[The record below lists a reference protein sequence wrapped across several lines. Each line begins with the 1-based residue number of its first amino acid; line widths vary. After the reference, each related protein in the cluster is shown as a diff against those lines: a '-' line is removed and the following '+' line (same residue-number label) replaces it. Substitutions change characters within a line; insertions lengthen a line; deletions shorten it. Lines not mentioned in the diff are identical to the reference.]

1 MNDQRPSYHPDAAR
15 QAWARTLAFLQ
26 KNLKRS

>member
-1 MNDQRPSYHPDAAR
+1 MNETRPTFHADAAR

-26 KNLKRS
+26 RTLKS